1 MGVFGQIWLA
11 AKGHWGRHDRRW
23 AGSRQHLSWQPS
35 GNYQSYM
42 IRFWR
47 TNANVP
53 WRAAIVDPRRDT
65 VHYFASREALY
76 AFLDAQIDNHESSA
90 QPLLPRHQGTNDA

>member
-11 AKGHWGRHDRRW
+11 AKSYWSRRDRRW
-23 AGSRQHLSWQPS
+23 APGQQHLGWRPS

-47 TNANVP
+47 TNASVP
-53 WRAAIVDPRRDT
+53 WRAAVVDTRRDA
-65 VHYFASREALY
+65 VHHFASREALY
-76 AFLDAQIDNHESSA
+76 AFLDAQIDNHESGS
-90 QPLLPRHQGTNDA
+90 